1 MTSISNAA
9 LGRIE
14 EQNVCQDLEKN
25 TLLRKNLESFVED
38 LPKYYERLADNSKAD
53 IQSTDGTFKAQI
65 KKYYENRFQS
75 LDRS

>member
-14 EQNVCQDLEKN
+14 EQNVCRDLEKN
-25 TLLRKNLESFVED
+25 TLLRENLESFVED